1 MNTFLQ
7 EICSLLDDQQ
17 SLVIATITEH
27 SGSTPRGNGAQM
39 AVLHDGSII
48 GTVGGGLLEARCM
61 VVAKQ
66 LLACEL
72 GAAALCRFH
81 LDNDEAAKAAMVC
94 GGSLTVV
101 LEHIG
106 RPLESKI
113 YANRDDQAPEITVQ
127 CLHEV
132 QRFAQNGQSVCMT
145 SSYEWDSSLSLH
157 GALDSE
163 YTAGTVSI
171 ESIEAAASRYHVRG
185 MKSVAHVVTPAVE
198 ATSAK
203 SSCPSAP
210 NPSASCKDD
219 TPVIMTTD
227 EQQCVCTVR
236 YTQKPQ
242 LVIFGAGH
250 VAQPTAQLGTMMGFA
265 VTVIDDRD
273 EFANTQRFPT
283 SRVIVCPSYNEAF
296 AELHITQQSYI
307 AIMTRGHLH
316 DGTVL
321 KQALETSA
329 RYIGMIGSSRKRDAL
344 YDELRKDGVQDEA
357 IARCHCPIGLTI
369 KAQTPEEIAVS
380 IMAELIL
387 CRAS

>member
-1 MNTFLQ
+1 MNTFLH
-7 EICSLLDDQQ
+7 EVCSLLDDQQ

-39 AVLHDGSII
+39 AVLHDGSIL
-48 GTVGGGLLEARCM
+48 GTVGGGLLEARCI

-66 LLACEL
+66 LLSHEL
-72 GAAALCRFH
+72 GASALCRFH

-94 GGSLTVV
+94 GGSLTVI

-106 RPLESKI
+106 RPINDDVYK
-113 YANRDDQAPEITVQ
+113 YGDDQSHEITVQ
-127 CLHEV
+127 CLHTVKRMSQDGES
-132 QRFAQNGQSVCMT
+132 ATMT
-145 SSYEWDSSLSLH
+145 SVYTWDRDLKLH

-163 YTAGTVSI
+163 QSTHANDL
-171 ESIEAAASRYHVRG
+171 ESIEAAASKYHVQG
-185 MKSVAHVVTPAVE
+185 MRALSHYIDSCDAP
-198 ATSAK
+198 
-203 SSCPSAP
+203 SSSHCPSVMAQDK
-210 NPSASCKDD
+210 NPVMMQVD
-219 TPVIMTTD
+219 D
-227 EQQCVCTVR
+227 EQCRCSVR
-236 YTQKPQ
+236 FTQKPQ
-242 LVIFGAGH
+242 LFIFGAGH

-273 EFANTQRFPT
+273 EFANSSRFPT
-283 SRVIVCPSYNEAF
+283 SRVVVCPSYDSAF
-296 AELHITQQSYI
+296 DALRITSQSYI

-321 KQALETSA
+321 KQALETA
-329 RYIGMIGSSRKRDAL
+329 ACYVGMIGSSRKRDAL
-344 YDELRKDGVQDEA
+344 YAELRKEGVRDES

-387 CRAS
+387 CRATASSALH

>member
-1 MNTFLQ
+1 MNTFLH
-7 EICSLLDDQQ
+7 EICALLDNQE

-39 AVLHDGSII
+39 AILHNGSIL

-61 VVAKQ
+61 VVGRQ
-66 LLACEL
+66 LLQKEL
-72 GAAALCRFH
+72 GTAALCRFH

-94 GGSLTVV
+94 GGSLTVI

-106 RPLESKI
+106 RPLEGVI
-113 YANRDDQAPEITVQ
+113 YPDGNDETSEITVQ
-127 CLHEV
+127 CLQTV
-132 QRFAQNGQSVCMT
+132 KSFAQHGESASMT
-145 SSYEWDSSLSLH
+145 SIYAWDQSLSLH
-157 GALDSE
+157 GALEAEMPLGSK
-163 YTAGTVSI
+163 TL
-171 ESIEAAASRYHVRG
+171 ESIEASASKYHVKG
-185 MKSVAHVVTPAVE
+185 MRALSHAV
-198 ATSAK
+198 ATSVNPADAHK
-203 SSCPSAP
+203 ASSCPSASLK
-210 NPSASCKDD
+210 NGELVSMSL
-219 TPVIMTTD
+219 D
-227 EQQCVCTVR
+227 EQQCICTVR
-236 YTQKPQ
+236 FEQKPQ

-273 EFANTQRFPT
+273 EFANSSRFPT
-283 SRVIVCPSYNEAF
+283 SKVIVCPSYDEAF
-296 AELHITQQSYI
+296 AELYITSQSYI

-321 KQALETSA
+321 KQALDTPA

-344 YDELRKDGVQDEA
+344 YDELRKDGVQNEA

-387 CRAS
+387 CRASATS